1 MAALLPQRARVG
13 RLSPLAA
20 AALAVAA
27 AASAHAAAPAAGVPQ
42 GASPPPD
49 PAEVRALARA
59 GAPGLALRLALE
71 AAPQPQPDP
80 GAWAVW
86 EGLRLELLAAAG
98 RWEALLERTTRL
110 PQAAGPELRR
120 HALTL
125 RARAL
130 LARGRP
136 AEARALLRRLIWSGE
151 VPPPAAALAR
161 WRRLVVECYAA
172 EDRREAAVVALRR
185 LRQDLGPGD
194 ALARTATARL
204 LLALGQPAEAH
215 ELLERVEGE
224 EAAVWRL
231 LAALR
236 AGREPPA
243 AVRKRAAALA
253 AREGPAPRLRAAA
266 WRVAAEAAARA
277 GDAAGR
283 IRALEA
289 AVAAAPPLGAARARA
304 EGTDPFGRPVLA
316 ALWAAWE
323 EAAAREA
330 NARGLLVGDDAAW
343 LALAREGKAAPA
355 LRRALLAWLAR
366 RAGAP
371 AVRAAAAE
379 ALAVALARLPGGEG
393 LLGAVFLDPARFP
406 DPAALPPAV
415 RYRAADAA
423 LAAGRVRLAS
433 RVLAGLDRP
442 PPGVDA
448 TDWRLQRAR
457 VLVLGGRPR
466 EGAEALRALL
476 AGEGPWPASRY
487 DRLMQVV
494 FDLQAAGGHREALA
508 VLAAAGPRVPDA
520 RRARE
525 RWYWMADSWRGL
537 GGHVQAARLYL
548 RSALAAAGG
557 LDPWGRS
564 ARYRAAESLAAA
576 GLREDAA
583 RQYRALLAVTKDPAR
598 RALLAQAL
606 ARLGAAGREAP

>member
-27 AASAHAAAPAAGVPQ
+27 AAAHAAGPPQ
-42 GASPPPD
+42 APPPD

-59 GAPGLALRLALE
+59 GAPGLALRLALR
-71 AAPQPQPDP
+71 AAPAPEPDP

-86 EGLRLELLAAAG
+86 EVLRLELLAAAG
-98 RWEALLERTTRL
+98 RWEALLERTARL
-110 PQAAGPELRR
+110 PAAAGPELRR

-151 VPPPAAALAR
+151 APPAAALAR

-172 EDRREAAVVALRR
+172 EGRREAAVVALRR

-204 LLALGQPAEAH
+204 LLALGRPAEAH
-215 ELLERVEGE
+215 ELLEGVEGE

-236 AGREPPA
+236 AGAAAPA

-304 EGTDPFGRPVLA
+304 EGADPFGRPVLA

-343 LALAREGKAAPA
+343 LALAREGEAAPA
-355 LRRALLAWLAR
+355 LRRALLAWLVR
-366 RAGAP
+366 HAGAQ

-379 ALAVALARLPGGEG
+379 ALAVALAALPGGEG

-406 DPAALPPAV
+406 APAALPPAV
-415 RYRAADAA
+415 RYRAAGAA

-448 TDWRLQRAR
+448 TDWRLRRAR

-537 GGHVQAARLYL
+537 GEHVQAARLYL

-606 ARLGAAGREAP
+606 ARLGAAAAEAP